1 MLRTRALK
9 LSAMAKPNGI
19 ATKRRYTMDCMVVG
33 VVGGMCGRER
43 MMGVEVWRAALNRAW
58 DRVGAGEVKEK

>member
-1 MLRTRALK
+1 
-9 LSAMAKPNGI
+9 
-19 ATKRRYTMDCMVVG
+19 MDCMVVG